1 MMTSHVSSA
10 LWTLQRSTI
19 MSLINK
25 IPKKKLHEFIH
36 EKKGM
41 FPLKCEVK
49 VPNKRIGLAC
59 LFRLLKFI
67 KGNGV
72 YLSLMGCT
80 G

>member
-1 MMTSHVSSA
+1 MD
-10 LWTLQRSTI
+10 
-19 MSLINK
+19 NK
-25 IPKKKLHEFIH
+25 SNFLKQESEKQMYVYFYRLYLKKLYEFIH